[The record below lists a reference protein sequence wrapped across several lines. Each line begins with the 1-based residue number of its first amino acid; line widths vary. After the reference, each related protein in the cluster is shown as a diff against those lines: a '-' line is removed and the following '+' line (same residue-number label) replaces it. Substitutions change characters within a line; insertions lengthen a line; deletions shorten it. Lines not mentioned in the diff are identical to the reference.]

1 MDLYLAYA
9 AGDNPKSLAAYYVT
23 GAWSESTVTWN
34 TFPTAETWGIVS
46 SVDNVA
52 GRYKS
57 WAVTSWANYWHSH
70 QAENRGVYLR
80 RLTSET
86 TYFERTFES
95 RDHNEQRPRLV
106 VTYHL
111 PATATPTATA
121 TRTPTATR
129 TLTPTATRTRTPS
142 ATPTRTP
149 SATATRTATNTPTRT
164 PTATHMLTATATPT
178 RTPSVTATRTRTPT
192 ATRTPTPVNVINLQ
206 LCAVAD
212 AYVDEYAPTTNFGSG
227 AELRT
232 GYGHAPGEVKARQI
246 VTRFDL
252 AFIPPGSQIQSATFR
267 ALYIGGGG
275 APEMVAIALHQVQGA
290 WNEAT
295 VNWNNRP
302 AMGADSLARA
312 EIHLGAGGS
321 IVDWNVRDLVQR
333 WVSGDAP
340 NHGLALR
347 GPEVPGTYWVRA
359 FSSRHYTEFCPT
371 LELAVIPAGPMPS
384 PTPIP
389 TATPTATATPVCLHP
404 DAAADNFHAAGAL
417 ATVNQG
423 ATQEYICPSGDE
435 DHWKF
440 PVTAGQTI
448 RLWLSDIPGS
458 PGDYDLLLHDPY
470 QNLVD
475 ASGEFGTTPEYIH
488 YTAASSGDYRVM
500 VKGKTAADWN
510 KYTPY
515 RLKAAVCPAD
525 EAGDTFGAATALA
538 PGSARNGNICPAWD
552 EDWYQFTV
560 PAGATVNIA
569 ASLTNLPA
577 DYDLYLFSPS
587 GQQRSASINAGSA
600 NEQINF
606 QAINTPGA
614 WRVLVQ
620 SKNGAYFSAGQS
632 YRVQVNLGGSDLS
645 VQNIEVTQGIQNLAN
660 QVALVQDKTTWVRVY
675 VRATPN
681 DQQADALLYG
691 TRGGAALPGSPLKP
705 AGGKVTARTT
715 GGNRVTLT
723 DSFYFLLPSSWRQ
736 GAVTLRAEVKPD
748 APLTDPTAGNNA
760 AQTTVTFNY
769 RDPLCVAMVRVR
781 TDPQTANITDPG
793 FWDTIGW
800 VKRAYP
806 VPNVKVYDTGATEG
820 ELEVCWW
827 GPIPYPCY
835 GPYEMPDDSWKVLLS
850 LQTRDAFTYD
860 PCDETHY
867 WGIVHPSHGGPD
879 NSGGASYVGGW
890 VGWGFMNTSQ
900 AANFTFNTTW
910 YWPHGGAT
918 MAHELGHNRGRYH
931 VNCGNP
937 DQVDGNYPYSPCD
950 IGPNVATSYFG
961 FNVASP
967 AVIAPTAA
975 ADLMS
980 YGHNAGKPR
989 WPSDYTYT
997 ALYNALSAAA
1007 TTASAAAVPQAW
1019 TQADELLLVTGAITP
1034 TVGTAE
1040 FSVSYRLPQG
1050 IIAGQ
1055 DLARAAAG
1063 LSSSQEPIYH
1073 LRLFSGAGDLLADQ
1087 PFPLPRSLR

>member
-1 MDLYLAYA
+1 M
-9 AGDNPKSLAAYYVT
+9 
-23 GAWSESTVTWN
+23 
-34 TFPTAETWGIVS
+34 
-46 SVDNVA
+46 
-52 GRYKS
+52 
-57 WAVTSWANYWHSH
+57 
-70 QAENRGVYLR
+70 
-80 RLTSET
+80 
-86 TYFERTFES
+86 
-95 RDHNEQRPRLV
+95 
-106 VTYHL
+106 
-111 PATATPTATA
+111 
-121 TRTPTATR
+121 
-129 TLTPTATRTRTPS
+129 
-142 ATPTRTP
+142 
-149 SATATRTATNTPTRT
+149 NTPR
-164 PTATHMLTATATPT
+164 PPISEAA
-178 RTPSVTATRTRTPT
+178 PS
-192 ATRTPTPVNVINLQ
+192 
-206 LCAVAD
+206 
-212 AYVDEYAPTTNFGSG
+212 
-227 AELRT
+227 LRA

-252 AFIPPGSQIQSATFR
+252 AFIPPGSQIQSATFP

-275 APEMVAIALHQVQGA
+275 APELVAIALHQVQSA

-333 WVSGDAP
+333 WVSGDTP

-347 GPEVPGTYWVRA
+347 GPEVPGAYWVRA

-423 ATQEYICPSGDE
+423 ATQETICPSGDE
-435 DHWKF
+435 DHWRF

-488 YTAASSGDYRVM
+488 YTAASSGDFRVM

-538 PGSARNGNICPAWD
+538 PGSARNGYICPAWD

-587 GQQRSASINAGSA
+587 RPTTVRVHQRRLGQRADQLSGDQHAWRLARAGAKQERRLLQRRSELPRAGQPGRLGPLGAEHRADPGHPKPGEPGSPGAGQDHLGAGLCARHAQRSAGRCASLRHAS
-600 NEQINF
+600 
-606 QAINTPGA
+606 
-614 WRVLVQ
+614 
-620 SKNGAYFSAGQS
+620 
-632 YRVQVNLGGSDLS
+632 
-645 VQNIEVTQGIQNLAN
+645 
-660 QVALVQDKTTWVRVY
+660 
-675 VRATPN
+675 
-681 DQQADALLYG
+681 
-691 TRGGAALPGSPLKP
+691 GAALPGSPLKP

-748 APLTDPTAGNNA
+748 ASLTDPTAGNNT

-820 ELEVCWW
+820 ELQVCWW

-918 MAHELGHNRGRYH
+918 MAHEWGITG
-931 VNCGNP
+931 G
-937 DQVDGNYPYSPCD
+937 
-950 IGPNVATSYFG
+950 
-961 FNVASP
+961 
-967 AVIAPTAA
+967 
-975 ADLMS
+975 
-980 YGHNAGKPR
+980 
-989 WPSDYTYT
+989 
-997 ALYNALSAAA
+997 A
-1007 TTASAAAVPQAW
+1007 TT
-1019 TQADELLLVTGAITP
+1019 
-1034 TVGTAE
+1034 
-1040 FSVSYRLPQG
+1040 
-1050 IIAGQ
+1050 
-1055 DLARAAAG
+1055 
-1063 LSSSQEPIYH
+1063 
-1073 LRLFSGAGDLLADQ
+1073 
-1087 PFPLPRSLR
+1087 